1 MTTNEI
7 KETLEL
13 NVVFHK
19 ISMKVIIE
27 KIENLINK
35 MAIMCYETK
44 FMSFSEGSLL
54 SKGKK

>member
-13 NVVFHK
+13 NVVHK
-19 ISMKVIIE
+19 ISMKVIE
-27 KIENLINK
+27 KIEILINK
-35 MAIMCYETK
+35 MAIMCYETM

>member
-19 ISMKVIIE
+19 ISMKVIE
-27 KIENLINK
+27 KIEILINK
-35 MAIMCYETK
+35 MAIMCYETM